1 MKHKRFAA
9 VVLAA
14 AICFFSL
21 SGQLHWE
28 NLFPEP
34 EMTGPM
40 QLPIYAEFFAL
51 PLFFET
57 DGQKP
62 QRHWVLPFAALLVQA
77 LFAFGREAVF
87 GPAYGLQGLELLR
100 AGSIGG
106 IARFDA
112 AFLLVWLAAALFRCG
127 MLVCTLQVLLCR
139 AFGCGEQEVPE

>member
-1 MKHKRFAA
+1 
-9 VVLAA
+9 
-14 AICFFSL
+14 
-21 SGQLHWE
+21 
-28 NLFPEP
+28 
-34 EMTGPM
+34 MTGPM
-40 QLPIYAEFFAL
+40 QLPIYAEFFVL

-87 GPAYGLQGLELLR
+87 GPAHGLQGLELLR

-127 MLVCTLQVLLCR
+127 MLVCTLRVLLCR